1 MSAAPHHRLE
11 GLEPDNLLA
20 FMALLG
26 LLRALETAEPAWRP
40 RAYWD
45 ETQHPLRPVLTLAES
60 TTQEEIAE
68 ATARG
73 VDVLARFHEFDR
85 ADVSYTREEAREL
98 LKRLSPGDE
107 SGESE
112 QERFRRAGE
121 SAVFE
126 ALVSD
131 GAVREKEDKVWP
143 SPLCFLFGQG
153 HQHFLDRLADVPSGR
168 LPKKLEKLKSP
179 PDLRAPSFITCALF
193 APWRREDPTDGL
205 RWDPAED
212 RRYALR
218 ADDPSGDPAGAQHGA
233 NRLAA
238 IALPLFSTAVGARR
252 GETRLLAR
260 ACSYAA
266 DGAIQFTWPL
276 WARHA
281 SLAGAAALLSHAELA
296 EAAPEL
302 RALPAGAGIFALMR
316 AERISVGKFFNV
328 TAARRLG

>member
-1 MSAAPHHRLE
+1 MKAEAHHRLG

-26 LLRALETAEPAWRP
+26 LLRALETAEPEWRP

-45 ETQHPLRPVLTLAES
+45 ETQHPLRPVLTLAVAK
-60 TTQEEIAE
+60 TQEDVAE
-68 ATARG
+68 AAARG
-73 VDVLARFHEFDR
+73 VGKLARFFEFDR
-85 ADVSYTREEAREL
+85 ENITYTQREARAA
-98 LKRLSPGDE
+98 LS
-107 SGESE
+107 SE
-112 QERFRRAGE
+112 PHENRT
-121 SAVFE
+121 VFE
-126 ALVSD
+126 ALISD

-143 SPLCFLFGQG
+143 TPLCFLFGQG
-153 HQHFLDRLADVPSGR
+153 HQHFLDRLANVPNGR
-168 LPKKLEKLKSP
+168 LPKKLEKLKTP
-179 PDLRAPSFITCALF
+179 PDLRAPAFMASALF

-238 IALPLFSTAVGARR
+238 IALPLFSTAVIVRR

-260 ACSYAA
+260 ACSYAS
-266 DGAIQFTWPL
+266 DGAILFTWPL
-276 WARHA
+276 WARAA
-281 SLAGAAALLSHAELA
+281 SSASIAALIARSELA
-296 EAAPEL
+296 KAAPDL
-302 RALPAGAGIFALMR
+302 RALPSGAGIIALMR

-328 TAARRLG
+328 TAAERLG

>member
-1 MSAAPHHRLE
+1 MSAETHYRLE

-26 LLRALETAEPAWRP
+26 LLRALETAESAWRP

-45 ETQHPLRPVLTLAES
+45 ETRHPLRPVLTLAEAK
-60 TTQEEIAE
+60 TREDVAE
-68 ATARG
+68 AAARG
-73 VDVLARFHEFDR
+73 VNALARFHEFDR
-85 ADVSYTREEAREL
+85 ADVSYTREEARAIFE
-98 LKRLSPGDE
+98 RLTPSDDDGL
-107 SGESE
+107 SE
-112 QERFRRAGE
+112 QERFKRARE
-121 SAVFE
+121 SAVWE
-126 ALVSD
+126 ALISD

-168 LPKKLEKLKSP
+168 LPKKLEKLKAP
-179 PDLRAPSFITCALF
+179 PDLRAHSYIASALF
-193 APWRREDPTDGL
+193 ASWRREDPTDGL

-238 IALPLFSTAVGARR
+238 IALPLFSTAIVARR

-266 DGAIQFTWPL
+266 GGAIQFTWPL
-276 WARHA
+276 WARPA
-281 SLAGAAALLSHAELA
+281 SLTAAAALLACAELA
-296 EAAPEL
+296 EATPNTSAFPV
-302 RALPAGAGIFALMR
+302 GVFALMR

-328 TAARRLG
+328 TTAKRLG

>member
-1 MSAAPHHRLE
+1 MSAQTQHRLE

-40 RAYWD
+40 RAFWD
-45 ETQHPLRPVLTLAES
+45 ETQHPLRPVLTLAEAK
-60 TTQEEIAE
+60 TREDVAE
-68 ATARG
+68 AAARG
-73 VDVLARFHEFDR
+73 VNALARFHEFDR
-85 ADVSYTREEAREL
+85 ADVSYTREEARVIFE
-98 LKRLSPGDE
+98 RLAPSD
-107 SGESE
+107 GEPLSE
-112 QERFRRAGE
+112 QERLKLACE

-126 ALVSD
+126 ALISD

-143 SPLCFLFGQG
+143 TPLCFLFGQG
-153 HQHFLDRLADVPSGR
+153 HQHFLDRLAYVPSGR

-179 PDLRAPSFITCALF
+179 PDLRSPAYISSALF
-193 APWRREDPTDGL
+193 ASWRREDPSDGL

-238 IALPLFSTAVGARR
+238 IALPLFSTAVVARR

-260 ACSYAA
+260 GCSYAA
-266 DGAIQFTWPL
+266 DGAMQFTWPL
-276 WARHA
+276 WSKPA
-281 SLAGAAALLSHAELA
+281 SLAVAAALLARAEMGA
-296 EAAPEL
+296 SAPKL
-302 RALPAGAGIFALMR
+302 GALPAGAGVFALMR

-328 TAARRLG
+328 TAARRLV

>member
-1 MSAAPHHRLE
+1 MSAQTHHRLE

-40 RAYWD
+40 RAFWD
-45 ETQHPLRPVLTLAES
+45 ETQHPLRPVLTLAAAK
-60 TTQEEIAE
+60 TREEVAE
-68 ATARG
+68 AAARG
-73 VDVLARFHEFDR
+73 VDTLARFHEFDR
-85 ADVSYTREEAREL
+85 ADVSYTREEARGVFGHL
-98 LKRLSPGDE
+98 RPGDDRE
-107 SGESE
+107 VLSE
-112 QERFRRAGE
+112 QERLKRAGE

-126 ALVSD
+126 ALISD

-143 SPLCFLFGQG
+143 TPLCFLFGQG

-179 PDLRAPSFITCALF
+179 PDLRSPVYISSALF
-193 APWRREDPTDGL
+193 ALWRREDPTDGL

-238 IALPLFSTAVGARR
+238 IALPLFSTAIVARR

-276 WARHA
+276 WGRLA
-281 SLAGAAALLSHAELA
+281 SLASILALLARAELA
-296 EAAPEL
+296 DPAPKSDVL
-302 RALPAGAGIFALMR
+302 SAIGVFALMR
-316 AERISVGKFFNV
+316 AERISVGKFFNT
-328 TAARRLG
+328 TAAQRLG